1 MLGVSTAAP
10 CALLLKLV
18 VREALAGGFLVGECD
33 VVGGLGVAELPSLGH
48 VAAEGGYL
56 VFLELVFDALGVVSR
71 PTAVAICWIAATRL
85 ASGRCW
91 PRACQRRA
99 KTDPLLP
106 PRGQYSP
113 GVDKKTEDLG
123 GEAKSPSRRA
133 AATASCSWWHV
144 GVRSVRRHARRARA
158 GVPGRVRRRLRLPLL
173 LLSTAAGRRARRG
186 LHRAG
191 GR

>member
-71 PTAVAICWIAATRL
+71 PTAVAICGSL
-85 ASGRCW
+85 
-91 PRACQRRA
+91 
-99 KTDPLLP
+99 
-106 PRGQYSP
+106 PRGW
-113 GVDKKTEDLG
+113 L
-123 GEAKSPSRRA
+123 R
-133 AATASCSWWHV
+133 ASCSWWHV

-173 LLSTAAGRRARRG
+173 STAAGRRARRG